1 MEPGH
6 VQMVFRKYL
15 TRIGL
20 AVLVLLTLAALTIAA
35 LNALAAD
42 GSQDFQF
49 SGAHLLAH
57 GENPYRAWQVARHE
71 FLLSQVP
78 NYLPAIYFLLLP
90 LGFLP
95 WSAAKLAW
103 LVCNLAFALFVAVR
117 LWRNPALPA
126 GMGVWCAL
134 LFLSSTPVRN
144 TIGNGQHGLLIMV
157 LVITAFGTRSAIVRG
172 TVLAVA
178 LSKYS
183 LGAVFAAVLAGRRDW
198 AGLAAAAVATLGAYG
213 AFAVITGT
221 AFGPELLLAPI
232 ETARGGVSLAMPF
245 KGIAALVGPSGPLAV
260 SAIALAGTFLWCWQ
274 VGPQGN
280 GQLTS
285 RWQLPGRDPEMPRM
299 ILVAS
304 LVTLCGMPHLTY
316 DYCLLALPFAFGNPF
331 ALLGRTGRAMFLIVL
346 AWYWNGMKL
355 ADALHSVML
364 HDAANLAMTAL
375 LVCVVIDATWG
386 AARRGPEARDKL
398 APPA

>member
-1 MEPGH
+1 
-6 VQMVFRKYL
+6 MVFRKYL
-15 TRIGL
+15 TRIAL
-20 AVLVLLTLAALTIAA
+20 AILVLFTLASLTIAG
-35 LNALAAD
+35 LNALSAD
-42 GSQDFQF
+42 GSQDFQY
-49 SGAHLLAH
+49 SGAQLLAD
-57 GENPYRAWQVARHE
+57 GENPYRAWQIARHE

-103 LVCNLAFALFVAVR
+103 LVCNLACALFVAVR

-126 GMGVWCAL
+126 GMGLWCAL

-157 LVITAFGTRSAIVRG
+157 LVIAAFRARSAIMRG

-183 LGAVFAAVLAGRRDW
+183 LGAVFVAVLAGRRDW
-198 AGLAAAAVATLGAYG
+198 AGLAAVALATLGTYA

-221 AFGPELLLAPI
+221 AFGPELLLAPL

-245 KGIAALVGPSGPLAV
+245 KAIAALVGPSGPLAV

-274 VGPQGN
+274 VGPHGN

-285 RWQLPGRDPEMPRM
+285 RWQLPGHDPEMPRM

-316 DYCLLALPFAFGNPF
+316 DYCLLALPFAFGNPI
-331 ALLGRTGRAMFLIVL
+331 ALLGRIGRAMFLIVL
-346 AWYWNGMKL
+346 AWYWNGMKI
-355 ADALHSVML
+355 ADLLHNDVL
-364 HDAANLAMTAL
+364 HDAANLAMAAL
-375 LVCVVIDATWG
+375 LLYVMIDAAMG
-386 AARRGPEARDKL
+386 AVRQSGGKGLPTS
-398 APPA
+398 P